1 MEVITID
8 SKAFNEIISQLTTIS
23 KFVLS
28 NQGNNEKDEA
38 NEWVDNYEVCTFL
51 QISERTL
58 QRLRAKGE
66 ISYSRIRGRTYYK
79 VSEVRRMLE
88 EKLVRSKKEYLNNM
102 LIHHRQAREKR
113 QKGKNSALV

>member
-8 SKAFNEIISQLTTIS
+8 SKAFNEIIGQLSTIS

-28 NQGNNEKDEA
+28 SQGSSEKDEA

-88 EKLVRSKKEYLNNM
+88 DKLVRSKKEYLNDM
-102 LIHHRQAREKR
+102 ITHHRQKKEKR
-113 QKGKNSALV
+113 QKRKDSTSF